1 MSIFQYQGGAMS
13 RGILLLGVLIL
24 LVGALGGCG
33 GVAGG
38 GGGSAGGDVA
48 LKITGSVE
56 NEMSWTEDEVR
67 AMDTIEAES
76 TNKDG
81 ETKTYT
87 GVPINALL
95 DEASVKDGATAVV
108 FVADDDYTA
117 EATLTEV
124 QGCADCIVSFRNQGG
139 FSTVMPGFSG
149 KLQVKG
155 VVEIQIK

>member
-1 MSIFQYQGGAMS
+1 MLKKVFLLSISM
-13 RGILLLGVLIL
+13 VLIGL
-24 LVGALGGCG
+24 LAGCG
-33 GVAGG
+33 GQAQSPGG
-38 GGGSAGGDVA
+38 IPADAA
-48 LKITGSVE
+48 LKITGNVE
-56 NEMSWTEDEVR
+56 KEIGWVEEDVR

-95 DEASVKDGATAVV
+95 ELAGVKDGATTLV

-117 EATLTEV
+117 EAALAEV

-139 FSTVMPGFSG
+139 FSTVLPGFSG

-155 VVEIQIK
+155 VVEIQVK